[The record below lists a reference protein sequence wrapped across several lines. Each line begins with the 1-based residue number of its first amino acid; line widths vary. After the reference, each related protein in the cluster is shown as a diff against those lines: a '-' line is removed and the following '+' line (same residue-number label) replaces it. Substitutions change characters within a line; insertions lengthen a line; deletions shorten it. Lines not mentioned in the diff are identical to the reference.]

1 MEELLAVVAVRVLLI
16 AVDETFLVDVA
27 ADVVVLGV
35 GIVIVVVVGVV
46 GGGV

>member
-1 MEELLAVVAVRVLLI
+1 VEELLAVVAVRVLLI

>member
-1 MEELLAVVAVRVLLI
+1 VEELLAVVAVRVLLI

-35 GIVIVVVVGVV
+35 GIVIVVVVVVV